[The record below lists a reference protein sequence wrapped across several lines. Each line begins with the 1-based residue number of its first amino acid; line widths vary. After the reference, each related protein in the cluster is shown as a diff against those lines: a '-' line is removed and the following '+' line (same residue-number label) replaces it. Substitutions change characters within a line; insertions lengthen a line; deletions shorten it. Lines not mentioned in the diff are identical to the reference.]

1 MTTTSEAEMPTISF
15 SGSQEVQEAASRA
28 FDVLRARGMFMSDSA
43 PIRVRKDELIAFLT
57 ESAGANASVAENA
70 LAENPDVFAIE
81 TNDEGLEVVITSRL
95 GKVPGSEDDGL
106 AHTFTQRLMTPE
118 PKPARPAAPV
128 RERVRVAPSWA
139 TYTVPDFKDDEE
151 EAAYAEEL
159 RVAQAQ
165 EAAAAAEAQ
174 AAEVAAAERAE
185 AAEAAA
191 AENARLAAEAIAAE
205 EARAAE
211 ILAALAPAEAP
222 VEAVDAPAAVAEADV
237 ETPVEEAPVETVAE
251 VAREQVSPVVEEPV
265 VAATPQPVAKTVP
278 AAPAPSTANLTD
290 VSGYDDAQITA
301 ALVESIASDARVA
314 RFADRWMSEDRVPR
328 LSRGD
333 IRRIKDYI
341 DEQEVPLTD
350 ETLVQDILGVRPNQ
364 PNYQLTLFAV
374 NFRLSRER
382 DFEFLGTNDQRFWA
396 TTTLPAIGTDRRK
409 HNDIG
414 TDYRFLTEAVAE
426 DVAHRSVESID
437 HVVTFYEYTLGLLP
451 YDEEMQKLMPAAV
464 EADQR
469 NAIFTFEIPQTYTTY
484 LVELRY
490 PTPTRGGFLLG
501 LDDFY
506 ADSIV
511 PGAMISIS
519 ATEND
524 GHFKIEYL
532 AAEEQSDRLLELDD
546 RRSPRY
552 HFRPTTYSCAVDDA
566 WLINED
572 RFPNLGS
579 ERPLAD
585 KLRRR
590 NDEVLRA
597 TFERI
602 GMDAGDGGKLAS
614 FEDLLAVV
622 NIERPFSEDL
632 LRAALEQDA
641 NVSGDDANGYTY
653 VTGS

>member
-15 SGSQEVQEAASRA
+15 SGSKKVQQVASRA
-28 FDVLRARGMFMSDSA
+28 FDVLRARGMFMSDNA
-43 PIRVRKDELIAFLT
+43 PIRVRKDELVAFLVD
-57 ESAGANASVAENA
+57 SAGASASDAGKALSENS
-70 LAENPDVFAIE
+70 EVFAIE
-81 TNDEGLEVVITSRL
+81 TNDEGIDIVVTSRL
-95 GKVPGSEDDGL
+95 GKVPGGEDDGL
-106 AHTFTQRLMTPE
+106 AHTFAQRLMTPE
-118 PKPARPAAPV
+118 PKPAKPAVPV

-139 TYTVPDFKDDEE
+139 TYTVPDFEDDEE
-151 EAAYAEEL
+151 EAAYAEEQKAV
-159 RVAQAQ
+159 REA
-165 EAAAAAEAQ
+165 EAAAAAEA
-174 AAEVAAAERAE
+174 EAAAMAAAARAE
-185 AAEAAA
+185 AAEAVA
-191 AENARLAAEAIAAE
+191 AENARIAAEAIAAE
-205 EARAAE
+205 DTRAAE
-211 ILAALAPAEAP
+211 ILAASTPVEAPAEVEVAP
-222 VEAVDAPAAVAEADV
+222 VADV
-237 ETPVEEAPVETVAE
+237 TEAPVPVEETPVETGPKAD
-251 VAREQVSPVVEEPV
+251 SVVEEPV
-265 VAATPQPVAKTVP
+265 PVVTRRPAVQAAP
-278 AAPAPSTANLTD
+278 AAPAASTANLSD
-290 VSGYDDAQITA
+290 LSGYDDAQITA

-333 IRRIKDYI
+333 IRRIKDYV

-364 PNYQLTLFAV
+364 DAYQLTLFAV
-374 NFRLSRER
+374 NYRLSRER
-382 DFEFLGTNDQRFWA
+382 DFEFLGTNDQRFWSTA
-396 TTTLPAIGTDRRK
+396 NLPPIGTDRRK

-414 TDYRFLTEAVAE
+414 TDYRFLTEAVQDGVE
-426 DVAHRSVESID
+426 HRSVESID

-451 YDEEMQKLMPAAV
+451 YDEEMQKLMPVPV

-506 ADSIV
+506 AESIV

-532 AAEEQSDRLLELDD
+532 AADEQNDRLLELDD

-552 HFRPTTYSCAVDDA
+552 HFRPTTFACAVDDK
-566 WLINED
+566 WLVNED

-585 KLRRR
+585 KIRRR
-590 NDEVLRA
+590 NDELLNA

-602 GMDAGDGGKLAS
+602 GMDDGNGGKLVS
-614 FEDLLAVV
+614 FEDLLVV
-622 NIERPFSEDL
+622 ANVERPFSEDV
-632 LRAALEQDA
+632 LRAALEQDS